1 MTWGQPTAERTATDA
16 ATPRPVGKGLA
27 CDSPRKSYR
36 SHRARLR
43 TVSDVSAEVAKLY
56 REARIGKVDT
66 QDASRLANMLAIVA
80 RLLTESDLERRL
92 EALEAQAQ

>member
-1 MTWGQPTAERTATDA
+1 MSWGSSTAEDTATKA
-16 ATPRPVGKGLA
+16 VAPHLAGKGLL
-27 CDSPRKSYR
+27 CDSPGKSSR
-36 SHRARLR
+36 SHRAKLR

-56 REARIGKVDT
+56 REARAGKVGT

-92 EALEAQAQ
+92 EALEAQAG